1 MTLNQ
6 PCDIGTMRPFP
17 KNVGEKFRT
26 YWKVPSVAAAMRD
39 ILKAWDIW
47 AVFAIAVVA
56 VILAV
61 AFDQSPLLVFT
72 LVALA
77 LCATS
82 QSAIQ
87 ITTDGRAE
95 FRIDQ
100 KRSQTDRDL
109 GPVTKL
115 GSVGSGRPVTACG

>member
-17 KNVGEKFRT
+17 KDVGEKFRA
-26 YWKVPSVAAAMRD
+26 YWKVPSVAATMRD
-39 ILKAWDIW
+39 ILNAWDIW

-61 AFDQSPLLVFT
+61 GFDQSPLLVFT

-77 LCATS
+77 LCAYI
-82 QSAIQ
+82 AI
-87 ITTDGRAE
+87 
-95 FRIDQ
+95 
-100 KRSQTDRDL
+100 RD
-109 GPVTKL
+109 
-115 GSVGSGRPVTACG
+115 SDHD